1 MVSFYGKGFYVS
13 SENQRS
19 TYAGLIVLFTFS
31 CRISKDNPLNYNC
44 ASKKCTTFLP
54 SAFFK
59 NKTNTKNTYNMHF
72 DLFVR
77 ITSSRVKSVNVIYF
91 VLFFVLWMSFYKK
104 LYLLWQWPSENKHIQ
119 KNVGGWNLRFHLW
132 PCSLRNIIFPDHSRI
147 ERCSHLIQPGTRI

>member
-1 MVSFYGKGFYVS
+1 MVSFYGEGFYVS

-72 DLFVR
+72 DLFVP

-91 VLFFVLWMSFYKK
+91 ILFFSCEWVSTRNYIFCDSGLRRINTFRRMWVVEIWDFICDPAAWETLSF
-104 LYLLWQWPSENKHIQ
+104 QTIHA
-119 KNVGGWNLRFHLW
+119 
-132 PCSLRNIIFPDHSRI
+132 SRDAVI
-147 ERCSHLIQPGTRI
+147 